1 MITFNG
7 VALPDWVSVTGVS
20 FETSNLSILE
30 HEAGRRVGTVDAGV
44 KRGGITITLDL
55 FIEPS
60 RNMTLLDQSDVL
72 KRFIRG
78 DNWKV
83 SELILLEQPDKFY
96 NARVS
101 DSGELTDY
109 FTHGENSISFYCADP
124 KKYSTNES
132 MAMGMEGQADID
144 YNGLED
150 TPTVIEMIIPS
161 DTSEISVK
169 HVESNRKISLTG
181 EFKTGQELTIDS
193 KNRNI
198 LLNGN
203 SVKNLMKFESNW
215 INLTGETN
223 TLIVSDAND
232 AIKDFTVTYRTA
244 D

>member
-7 VALPDWVSVTGVS
+7 ATLPEWISVTGVS
-20 FETSNLSILE
+20 FETTKLSILE
-30 HEAGRRVGTVDAGV
+30 HEAGRRVGTIDAGV

-55 FIEPS
+55 FIEPALD
-60 RNMTLLDQSDVL
+60 MTLLEQSDVL

-78 DNWKV
+78 DNWEV
-83 SELILLEQPDKFY
+83 SELILLEQPDRFY

-101 DSGELTDY
+101 EGGEITDH

-132 MAMGMEGQADID
+132 VAMGMEGQANID

-150 TPTVIEMIIPS
+150 TPTVIEMTIPS
-161 DTSEISVK
+161 NTSEISVE

-203 SVKNLMKFESNW
+203 RAKNLMKFESNW
-215 INLTGETN
+215 INLSGETN
-223 TLIVSDAND
+223 TLVVSDTND
-232 AIKDFTVTYRTA
+232 AIQDFTVTYRTA